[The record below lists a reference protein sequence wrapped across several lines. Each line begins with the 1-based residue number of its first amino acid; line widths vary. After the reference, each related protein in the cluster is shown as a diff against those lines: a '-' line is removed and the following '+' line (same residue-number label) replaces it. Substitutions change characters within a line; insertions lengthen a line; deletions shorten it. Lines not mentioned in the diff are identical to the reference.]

1 MLNKDKYRLTELQ
14 VRRIF
19 KDDPYQY
26 KIIDKDGRVIDFIK
40 LETTESDFVLELF
53 KWLEQESKLLTP
65 EERDYLVGVIKP
77 FTLSVLGITKKDGVK
92 LGQEYIAIKIIDDSN
107 ICLPHF
113 PCNMYYRGL
122 ELDRTYSF
130 KELGL

>member
-19 KDDPYQY
+19 TDDPYQY

-40 LETTESDFVLELF
+40 LESDLVLELF
-53 KWLEQESKLLTP
+53 EWLEQESKLLTP

-77 FTLSVLGITKKDGVK
+77 FTLSVLGITKKEGVK
-92 LGQEYIAIKIIDDSN
+92 LGQEYIVIKIRDDSN

-122 ELDRTYSF
+122 ELNKIYKLSD
-130 KELGL
+130 L